1 MKRRVREEQ
10 AVMSAIDRFGE
21 PTQLPVSPSY
31 TRWTGGSFRLLA
43 LQQWSEDPLLFSFP
57 YRTLT
62 RAGLSALPLDLC
74 EQLPRLR
81 VLWVD
86 THQGEKLEVQNLIH
100 TTQLRRLVPPPKES
114 MNLHNHISVKSNQY
128 RKLLSCRVAFLTELT
143 IISHTI
149 NPQLVTVYCVCVAG
163 SFLTTR

>member
-1 MKRRVREEQ
+1 MIRR
-10 AVMSAIDRFGE
+10 S
-21 PTQLPVSPSY
+21 S
-31 TRWTGGSFRLLA
+31 SF
-43 LQQWSEDPLLFSFP
+43 FFFP

-86 THQGEKLEVQNLIH
+86 THQGEKLEVQKLIH
-100 TTQLRRLVPPPKES
+100 TTQLRRPTPNPPPPRS

-128 RKLLSCRVAFLTELT
+128 RKLLSCRVAILTELT

-149 NPQLVTVYCVCVAG
+149 NPQLVTVYCVCVLLQGAFLQPDRG
-163 SFLTTR
+163 SAQLLPLLCTARDVSFSTS